1 MTEGAAGWIP
11 LVAGV
16 IGALAYSVAE
26 YLWFPKK
33 APTTEASWQIT
44 GARTSRFEAYCA
56 ACLIAGDEP
65 EWPLPT
71 KRSREEYT
79 SLCLAIRD
87 GQLDDLGT
95 PDDETL
101 AWQFGYLEGGNEERE
116 TILDRKSL
124 RLYLRLL
131 NRPIPPFLDGRFDD
145 DAQLAQ

>member
-1 MTEGAAGWIP
+1 M
-11 LVAGV
+11 
-16 IGALAYSVAE
+16 IGAFAYIIAE

-44 GARTSRFEAYCA
+44 GARTSLFEAYCA

-101 AWQFGYLEGGNEERE
+101 AWQFGHLEGGNEERE

-124 RLYLRLL
+124 RLYLRLR

-145 DAQLAQ
+145 DAKLAQ